1 MLDANLRR
9 VETMPLFNGLKEG
22 WGVTRNESRL
32 FVSDGSEYLTFINSH
47 TFENEGR
54 LLVQMPNNQKVRR
67 LNELEYVNGSIWAN
81 IFLTSFI
88 VEIDATT
95 GYVTKTINL
104 KSLLDTELAYH
115 QLSEDG
121 RLSSWDYQ
129 NNVLNG
135 IAYDRDNDELFVTGK
150 RWSLMFRIKINE

>member
-1 MLDANLRR
+1 
-9 VETMPLFNGLKEG
+9 
-22 WGVTRNESRL
+22 
-32 FVSDGSEYLTFINSH
+32 
-47 TFENEGR
+47 
-54 LLVQMPNNQKVRR
+54 MPNNQKVRR

-81 IFLTSFI
+81 IFLTSSI
-88 VEIDATT
+88 VKIDATT

-115 QLSEDG
+115 QLSDDG